1 MGRAPRNLSGITKAR
16 LEAFSDGVL
25 AIVITLLAIELRP
38 PEVDEGQ
45 SLAGALWEQWPSY
58 LAYLLAFAQIGVIW
72 LNHHRLFDQVRVVD
86 GKLLLLNLNLL
97 MWITLIP
104 FPTALVAEHLR
115 DGGEATRTAVAVFSG
130 TLFVTSIGFTA
141 LYAWITHDD
150 RLVHSLPSRHS
161 VVRGAHPIRGGAGCV
176 RAGRGPCVPRAL
188 RSAGDP
194 CDERRLLRL
203 RPGHVRCV
211 RAGRD
216 TSRRLAMTASRIA
229 RSPAPARGW
238 TATAAV
244 LSRRSRH

>member
-1 MGRAPRNLSGITKAR
+1 MTATTMGRAPRNLSGITKAR

-130 TLFVTSIGFTA
+130 TLFVTSVGFTA

-150 RLVHSLPSRHS
+150 RLVDALPPRHA
-161 VVRGAHPIRGGAGCV
+161 VVAARIRFGVGLAAYGLAV
-176 RAGRGPCVPRAL
+176 AL
-188 RSAGDP
+188 AFLAPYAALAIHAISAAYYAFDQATF
-194 CDERRLLRL
+194 D
-203 RPGHVRCV
+203 
-211 RAGRD
+211 
-216 TSRRLAMTASRIA
+216 ASGQPETKADAWR
-229 RSPAPARGW
+229 
-238 TATAAV
+238 
-244 LSRRSRH
+244 

>member
-1 MGRAPRNLSGITKAR
+1 MITTARRRAPPNLSGITKAR

-38 PEVDEGQ
+38 PEVDPGQ
-45 SLAGALWEQWPSY
+45 TLAGALWEQWPSY

-72 LNHHRLFDQVRVVD
+72 LNHHRLFNQVRVVD

-115 DGGEATRTAVAVFSG
+115 DGGEATRTAVAVFSA

-150 RLVHSLPSRHS
+150 RLVHSLPPRHA
-161 VVRGAHPIRGGAGCV
+161 VVAARIRFGLGLAAYGLAV
-176 RAGRGPCVPRAL
+176 GLAL
-188 RSAGDP
+188 LAPYAALAIHAVSAGYYAFDQAAL
-194 CDERRLLRL
+194 D
-203 RPGHVRCV
+203 
-211 RAGRD
+211 ASGRVD
-216 TSRRLAMTASRIA
+216 REGVA
-229 RSPAPARGW
+229 
-238 TATAAV
+238 
-244 LSRRSRH
+244 